1 MRGAK
6 GSIRLRFLRH
16 ALRRVAGVVVLM
28 LFAQQTIASTWIA
41 CDQHSSERS
50 TAGTVA
56 MAHDHHSPTHGRQ
69 ANVPAPSHRSGCD
82 HSALD
87 HGCCML
93 AGCAIA
99 YVSTPLLLAAAP
111 PSVRLFAIPAPTG
124 TFLSLDIAPAVPPP
138 RA

>member
-41 CDQHSSERS
+41 CAEHGSGHS
-50 TAGTVA
+50 TAGTAA

-82 HSALD
+82 HSALGN
-87 HGCCML
+87 GCCML
-93 AGCAIA
+93 SGCAVA
-99 YVSTPLLLAAAP
+99 YVSTPLLAAAP
-111 PSVRLFAIPAPTG
+111 RPVRLFAIPAPTG

>member
-6 GSIRLRFLRH
+6 GSIRLRCLRH

-41 CDQHSSERS
+41 CDQHGSQRS

-69 ANVPAPSHRSGCD
+69 ATVPAPSHRSGCD

-87 HGCCML
+87 NGCCML
-93 AGCAIA
+93 AGCAVA
-99 YVSTPLLLAAAP
+99 YVSSLLLAAAP
-111 PSVRLFAIPAPTG
+111 RPDQLFAIPAPTG

>member
-28 LFAQQTIASTWIA
+28 LFAQQSIASAWIA
-41 CDQHSSERS
+41 CDEHGSERS

-56 MAHDHHSPTHGRQ
+56 MTHDHHSPTHGRQ

-87 HGCCML
+87 NGCCML
-93 AGCAIA
+93 AGCAVA
-99 YVSTPLLLAAAP
+99 YVSTSLLAEAPRPVPLL
-111 PSVRLFAIPAPTG
+111 AIPATTG

>member
-6 GSIRLRFLRH
+6 GSIRLRLLRH
-16 ALRRVAGVVVLM
+16 ALRRMAGVVVLM

-41 CDQHSSERS
+41 CNEHGSERS
-50 TAGTVA
+50 TAGA
-56 MAHDHHSPTHGRQ
+56 MAMVHGHHSPTHGRQ

-87 HGCCML
+87 NGCCML
-93 AGCAIA
+93 AGCAVA
-99 YVSTPLLLAAAP
+99 YVSSPLLAATSRP
-111 PSVRLFAIPAPTG
+111 VRLFAIPAPTG
-124 TFLSLDIAPAVPPP
+124 TCLSLDIAPAVPPP

>member
-6 GSIRLRFLRH
+6 GSIRLRLLRH
-16 ALRRVAGVVVLM
+16 ALRRVAGALVLM
-28 LFAQQTIASTWIA
+28 LFAHQTIASAWIA
-41 CDQHSSERS
+41 CDEHGSERAA
-50 TAGTVA
+50 AGTAA

-87 HGCCML
+87 NGCCML
-93 AGCAIA
+93 AGCAVA
-99 YVSTPLLLAAAP
+99 YVSTPLLTVAP
-111 PSVRLFAIPAPTG
+111 PPARLFAIAASTG